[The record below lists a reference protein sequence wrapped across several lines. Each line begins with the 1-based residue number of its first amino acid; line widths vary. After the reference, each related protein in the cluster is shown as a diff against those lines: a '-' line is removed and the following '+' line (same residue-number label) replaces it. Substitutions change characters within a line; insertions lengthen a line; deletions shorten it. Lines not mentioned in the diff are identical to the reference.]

1 MKNLT
6 VRKKI
11 QVLIATAIVAM
22 VLIAGASI
30 YFLNQMA
37 NASQAMYEENL
48 IPVQEVGQIRID
60 TRALDSFLT
69 EMMLTKD
76 PARLEELENQIDQ
89 RQAQIRSSV
98 DKFERTAKI
107 GTREAKQLEEL
118 NDYVIAYDNG
128 LSTIQSLAI
137 EGNKEEAYQTYS
149 TGLEQVRDQV
159 AESAASLMKSMTN
172 QAKSINEQNQA
183 EKQIAFYLMGAIF
196 IGSLLLFAILA
207 IYIIRLITRPIRS
220 LQGWMEQSG
229 DGDLTVRGDYVSNDE
244 LGQLTASFNTMTE
257 QLHHVIIEMTG
268 TSNHVAK
275 ASDELSANAEA
286 TTKATELV
294 AVTME
299 EIASGSTQQLNQV
312 SSASRTVAELTSGI
326 RQVASNAQQMS
337 DVTGGAMGKVEQGSQ
352 VVEQLGR
359 QMEQINTDVTELG
372 HVIVGLG
379 GRSKEIGQ
387 ITASIT
393 GIAAQTNLLALNAA
407 IEAARAG
414 EQGRGFAVVAAEVK
428 TLAEQ
433 SAIAAKQIE
442 GLIQVIQRETEHSVV
457 SMEKVS
463 GEMTSG
469 IQVVAAASD
478 SFKEIERSIVD
489 VTDQVEEVSGAVQ
502 EMAAGSEQIAAVMRE
517 IQSVTESAAAGT
529 ENISAS
535 TEEQMAS
542 MQEISSASQSLA
554 TMAEDLK
561 GLSNRFQV

>member
-6 VRKKI
+6 VRRKI
-11 QVLIATAIVAM
+11 QMLIATAIVAM
-22 VLIAGASI
+22 VLITSASI
-30 YFLNQMA
+30 YFLNHMA
-37 NASQAMYEENL
+37 NASEAMYEENL

-60 TRALDSFLT
+60 TRALDSFLA

-76 PARLEELENQIDQ
+76 PARLEELEGQIDQ
-89 RQAQIRSSV
+89 RQAQIRTSIT
-98 DKFERTAKI
+98 KFERTANI
-107 GTREAKQLEEL
+107 GARERKQLVEL
-118 NDYVIAYDNG
+118 NDLVIAYDNG

-137 EGNKEEAYQTYS
+137 EGSKEEAYETYA

-159 AESAASLMKSMTN
+159 ADTAASLMKSMTN

-183 EKQIAFYLMGAIF
+183 EKQTAFYLMSAIF

-229 DGDLTVRGDYVSNDE
+229 DGDLTVRGDYNSKDE

-257 QLHHVIIEMTG
+257 QLHHVIVEMTG

-299 EIASGSTQQLNQV
+299 EIASGSTRQLGQV
-312 SSASRTVAELTSGI
+312 SGASRTVEELTSGI
-326 RQVASNAQQMS
+326 RQVARNAQQMS
-337 DVTGGAMGKVEQGSQ
+337 DVTGDAMGKVEQGSQ
-352 VVEQLGR
+352 VVDKLGR

-428 TLAEQ
+428 ALAEQ
-433 SAIAAKQIE
+433 SAVAAKQIE

-469 IQVVAAASD
+469 IHVVAAASD

-517 IQSVTESAAAGT
+517 IQGVTESAAAGT

-554 TMAEDLK
+554 TMAENLK
-561 GLSNRFQV
+561 GLADRFQV

>member
-6 VRKKI
+6 VRRKI
-11 QVLIATAIVAM
+11 QMLIATAIVAM
-22 VLIAGASI
+22 VLITSASI
-30 YFLNQMA
+30 YFLNHMA
-37 NASQAMYEENL
+37 NASEAMYEENL

-60 TRALDSFLT
+60 TRALDSFLA

-76 PARLEELENQIDQ
+76 PARLEELEGQIDQ
-89 RQAQIRSSV
+89 RQAQIRTSIT
-98 DKFERTAKI
+98 KFERTANI
-107 GTREAKQLEEL
+107 GARERKQLVEL
-118 NDYVIAYDNG
+118 NDLVIAYDNG

-137 EGNKEEAYQTYS
+137 EGSKEEAYETYA

-159 AESAASLMKSMTN
+159 ADTAASLMKSMTN

-183 EKQIAFYLMGAIF
+183 EEQTAFYLMAAIF

-229 DGDLTVRGDYVSNDE
+229 DGDLTVRGDYNSKDE

-257 QLHHVIIEMTG
+257 QLHHVIVEMTG

-299 EIASGSTQQLNQV
+299 EIASGSTRQLGQV
-312 SSASRTVAELTSGI
+312 SGASRTVEELTSGI
-326 RQVASNAQQMS
+326 RQVARNAQQMS
-337 DVTGGAMGKVEQGSQ
+337 DVTGDAMGKVEQGSQ
-352 VVEQLGR
+352 VVDKLGR

-428 TLAEQ
+428 ALAEQ
-433 SAIAAKQIE
+433 SAVAAKQIE

-469 IQVVAAASD
+469 IHVVAAASD

-517 IQSVTESAAAGT
+517 IQGVTESAAAGT

-561 GLSNRFQV
+561 GLADRFQV

>member
-6 VRKKI
+6 VRRKI
-11 QVLIATAIVAM
+11 QMLIATAIVAM
-22 VLIAGASI
+22 VLITSASI
-30 YFLNQMA
+30 YFLNHMA
-37 NASQAMYEENL
+37 NASEAMYEENL

-60 TRALDSFLT
+60 TRALDSFLA

-89 RQAQIRSSV
+89 RQAQIRTSIT
-98 DKFERTAKI
+98 KFERTANI
-107 GTREAKQLEEL
+107 GARERKQLVEL
-118 NDYVIAYDNG
+118 NDLVIAYDNG

-137 EGNKEEAYQTYS
+137 EGSKEEAYETYA

-159 AESAASLMKSMTN
+159 ADTAASLMKSMTN

-183 EKQIAFYLMGAIF
+183 EEQTAFYLMAAIF

-229 DGDLTVRGDYVSNDE
+229 DGDLTVRGDYNSKDE

-257 QLHHVIIEMTG
+257 QLHHVIVEMTG

-299 EIASGSTQQLNQV
+299 EIASGSTRQLGQV
-312 SSASRTVAELTSGI
+312 SGASRTVEELTSGI
-326 RQVASNAQQMS
+326 RQVARNAQQMS
-337 DVTGGAMGKVEQGSQ
+337 DVTGDAMGKVEQGSQ
-352 VVEQLGR
+352 VVDKLGR

-428 TLAEQ
+428 ALAEQ
-433 SAIAAKQIE
+433 SAVAAKQIE

-469 IQVVAAASD
+469 IHVVAAASD

-517 IQSVTESAAAGT
+517 IQGVTESAAAGT

-561 GLSNRFQV
+561 GLADRFQV

>member
-6 VRKKI
+6 VRRKI
-11 QVLIATAIVAM
+11 QVLVATALVAM
-22 VLIAGASI
+22 VLITSASI

-37 NASQAMYEENL
+37 NASEAMYEENL
-48 IPVQEVGQIRID
+48 IPVQEVGKIRID
-60 TRALDSFLT
+60 TRALDSFLV

-76 PARLEELENQIDQ
+76 SARLEELEGLIDQ
-89 RQAQIRSSV
+89 RQAQIRTAV
-98 DKFERTAKI
+98 DKFERTANI
-107 GTREAKQLEEL
+107 GAREAKQLEEL
-118 NDYVIAYDNG
+118 NDYIIAYDNG

-159 AESAASLMKSMTN
+159 ADTAASLMKSMTN

-183 EKQIAFYLMGAIF
+183 EKQTAFYLMAAIF

-229 DGDLTVRGDYVSNDE
+229 DGDLTVRGDYNSKDE

-257 QLHHVIIEMTG
+257 QLHHVIVEMTG

-299 EIASGSTQQLNQV
+299 EIASGSTQQLGQV
-312 SSASRTVAELTSGI
+312 SGASRTVEELTSGI
-326 RQVASNAQQMS
+326 RQVARNAQQMS
-337 DVTGGAMGKVEQGSQ
+337 DVTGDAMGKVEQGSQ
-352 VVEQLGR
+352 VVDKLGR

-428 TLAEQ
+428 ALAEQ
-433 SAIAAKQIE
+433 SAVAAKQIE

-469 IQVVAAASD
+469 IHVVAAASD
-478 SFKEIERSIVD
+478 SFKEIECSIVD

-517 IQSVTESAAAGT
+517 IQGVTESAAAGT

-561 GLSNRFQV
+561 GLADRFQV